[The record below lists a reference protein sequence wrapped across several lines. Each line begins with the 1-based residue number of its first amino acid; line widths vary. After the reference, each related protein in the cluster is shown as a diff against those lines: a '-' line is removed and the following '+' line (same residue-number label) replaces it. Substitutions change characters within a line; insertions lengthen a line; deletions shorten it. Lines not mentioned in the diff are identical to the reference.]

1 MSIIAI
7 QGIRGSYSEE
17 AALDLAAD
25 ASILECEDFPST
37 FDAVRSGRAEYAV
50 VPVENKIV
58 GEISGSV
65 SYLRTGGFREHERMS
80 LNVRHVLAGTRDA
93 TLGTIRSVMSHV
105 EALNQC
111 RRYLASRPEWM
122 QIIGADTASSVRQV
136 IEKGDSTVAAIG
148 SRRATEMYGANVLAE
163 HIADEADNWTTFCLI
178 GK

>member
-111 RRYLASRPEWM
+111 RRYLASRPEWKYVPSPM
-122 QIIGADTASSVRQV
+122 FWKTWRVSVNGACP
-136 IEKGDSTVAAIG
+136 IHVAPSPPIWV
-148 SRRATEMYGANVLAE
+148 NVAVDRSI
-163 HIADEADNWTTFCLI
+163 HSPM
-178 GK
+178 